1 MITDNN
7 IYNLKLHEHVS
18 ITDYCDCRRVAG
30 GWIYSYTDNFSR
42 QAQYVYVPFSNEFQF
57 PPDAS
62 QPPPPAASRLKS
74 EIAAIA
80 DTLAHDIA
88 KGVNTDRQ
96 ALLNKL
102 LQLSSV

>member
-1 MITDNN
+1 MSTDKN

-42 QAQYVYVPFSNEFQF
+42 QAQYVYVPFSNEFQCSS
-57 PPDAS
+57 DAS
-62 QPPPPAASRLKS
+62 QPSSTAASRLTS

-80 DTLAHDIA
+80 DALAHDIA
-88 KGVNTDRQ
+88 KGVDTDRQ

-102 LQLSSV
+102 LRLSTV